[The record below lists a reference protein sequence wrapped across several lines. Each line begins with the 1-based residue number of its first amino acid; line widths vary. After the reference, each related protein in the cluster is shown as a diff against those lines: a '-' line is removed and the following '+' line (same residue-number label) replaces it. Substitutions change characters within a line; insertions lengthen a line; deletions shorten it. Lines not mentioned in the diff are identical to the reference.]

1 MFMCFAYLLTGTM
14 ESQRKIG
21 FWRKHGVTKK
31 ERRENFIWNY
41 TRTHIQFDFRCMM
54 FNVFEIPSMFMC
66 FSYLLIGTMER
77 WNKIDCWRKHGS
89 TKKEVRENFIWSY
102 TRTHTL

>member
-1 MFMCFAYLLTGTM
+1 MCFTYLLTRTM
-14 ESQRKIG
+14 ESHSKIG
-21 FWRKHGVTKK
+21 CCRKHGAKKK

-41 TRTHIQFDFRCMM
+41 ARTHIHFDFRCMM
-54 FNVFEIPSMFMC
+54 FNFFEMPFMFMC
-66 FSYLLIGTMER
+66 FSDLLIGTMESR
-77 WNKIDCWRKHGS
+77 NKIDCRRKHGA